1 VVGLISTSIDFIAYS
16 LLSTYSNFSLS
27 SSKRISFMM
36 GTANSFIFNKTI
48 TFKSIGLSFQE
59 PIKYI
64 IVWGISFMLN
74 SLTHDL
80 TSNYFQGYTPFIL
93 ATLISMLINF
103 TGAKIWVFK
112 K

>member
-1 VVGLISTSIDFIAYS
+1 
-16 LLSTYSNFSLS
+16 
-27 SSKRISFMM
+27 M
-36 GTANSFIFNKTI
+36 GTTNSFILNKTI
-48 TFKSIGLSFQE
+48 TFKSMRLSFQE

-64 IVWGISFMLN
+64 IVWGISFILN

-80 TSNYFQGYTPFIL
+80 TSNYFQGYIPFIL